1 MLPAALSSGFLD
13 GSVKS
18 ALQWIGS
25 LQSEYLMV
33 FDNADSLRSGELEH
47 FFPPGNTGNILIT
60 SRNPDLR
67 CLTLAENSLIVQEL
81 DKKDAITLLLEASCL
96 SVYDENLRGSA
107 SKIVTELCCLPLA
120 VDQAGALIGA
130 GYSSLDDY
138 CKIYA
143 QHRQKFLSH
152 SLFEGAS
159 KYDRSVYGT
168 WELSIGQLKSRTQTA
183 LGDSLAAQNALL
195 ILQIFAFFHYEKI
208 SEKIFRGAAEESNKR
223 DFKKEESKGLPLA
236 ISLLNHKFLSVDEAG
251 VWDVLPFRE
260 ATHQLLTLSLIT
272 KLPSSNFYTVHPLV
286 HSWTR
291 DRMSI
296 QDQTLYCKMAFIILA
311 CSISWETTSQ
321 DYAFRQDL
329 VTHIKANFKYSMQA
343 KYNVPFYDD
352 AYIRFAQVFRESGYY
367 HEELQLELQVLEQ
380 RIKLLGD
387 EHVETIWAL
396 SNLGSTYYMM
406 GQYKAA
412 EMLGSQVLEKRK
424 RILGDDHPSTIQV
437 MGNLASTFHAMG
449 KYREAEE
456 LKIEILEKRKQTL
469 GEEHP
474 DTIWT
479 MGNIA
484 STYHAMGKY
493 NEAEEL
499 GSKVLEMRKTILGE
513 EHPDTILAMGDHAST
528 LHAKGKYAEANEL
541 MVEVLQKRKRILG
554 GDHRDTIWTLG
565 GVAST
570 YHALGKYE
578 EAQKHEDEVLEKR
591 KKLLGDEHPDTIQAM
606 ASLASTLHALGQYK
620 EAEKHK
626 IEVLEKRKRLLGEE
640 HLHTIWTMGSIAST
654 YHMMGKYEEAERL
667 KVEVLEKRKKVLG
680 EEHPHTIRTLGSI
693 ASTYVALG
701 QLEQA
706 EKLTIEVLEK
716 NRRILGDEHP
726 ETIRALRSMVS
737 TYQAMGQYEEAEKFA
752 RKVFEVRKKY
762 FGDDVPDKMVNLV

>member
-1 MLPAALSSGFLD
+1 MLPAALSSGLVD

-33 FDNADSLRSGELEH
+33 FDNADSLGAGELEH
-47 FFPPGNTGNILIT
+47 FFPPGNTGNIFIT

-67 CLTLAENSLIVQEL
+67 CLTLAENSLVVQEL
-81 DKKDAITLLLEASCL
+81 DEEDAITLLLKASCL
-96 SVYDENLRGSA
+96 DGSDGNLRDLA
-107 SKIVTELCCLPLA
+107 SRIVTELCCLPLA

-130 GYSSLDDY
+130 GYSSLGDY

-143 QHRQKFLSH
+143 QHRHKLLSH
-152 SLFEGAS
+152 SLFKGAS

-168 WELSIGQLKSRTQTA
+168 WELSISQLKSRTQMA
-183 LGDSLAAQNALL
+183 HEDSLMAHNSILL
-195 ILQIFAFFHYEKI
+195 LQIFAFLHYEKI
-208 SEKIFRGAAEESNKR
+208 SEDIFRGAAQESNKS
-223 DFKKEESKGLPLA
+223 DLKKEKSKGLPLA
-236 ISLLNHKFLSVDEAG
+236 ISLLDQEFLSVDEEG
-251 VWDVLPFRE
+251 VWDVLPFRQ

-296 QDQTLYCKMAFIILA
+296 QDQALHCKMAFIILA
-311 CSISWETTSQ
+311 CSISLETTTQ
-321 DYAFRQDL
+321 DYAFHQNL
-329 VTHIKANFKYSMQA
+329 VTHIKANFEYSMQA
-343 KYNVPFYDD
+343 KCRVSFYDD
-352 AYIRFAQVFRESGYY
+352 AYIRFALVFRESGYY
-367 HEELQLELQVLEQ
+367 HEELQLQLQVLEQ
-380 RIKLLGD
+380 RKNILGD
-387 EHVETIWAL
+387 EHLDTIWAL
-396 SNLGSTYYMM
+396 SNLGSTYYRM

-412 EMLGSQVLEKRK
+412 EKLGSEVLEKRK

-437 MGNLASTFHAMG
+437 MGNLASTCHAMG
-449 KYREAEE
+449 KYKEAQE

-479 MGNIA
+479 MGNVA

-493 NEAEEL
+493 NEAEQL
-499 GSKVLEMRKTILGE
+499 GSKVLEKRKIILGE
-513 EHPDTILAMGDHAST
+513 EHPDTILAMGNLAST
-528 LHAKGKYAEANEL
+528 LHAKGQYAEAEEL

-554 GDHRDTIWTLG
+554 DDHPNTIWTLG

-570 YHALGKYE
+570 YHAMGKYQ
-578 EAQKHEDEVLEKR
+578 EAQKLENEVLEKR
-591 KKLLGDEHPDTIQAM
+591 KNLLGDEHPDTIQAM
-606 ASLASTLHALGQYK
+606 ANLASTLHALGQYK

-640 HLHTIWTMGSIAST
+640 HPHTIWTMGSIAST
-654 YHMMGKYEEAERL
+654 YQMMGKYKEAERL

-680 EEHPHTIRTLGSI
+680 EEHPHTIRTMGSI
-693 ASTYVALG
+693 ASTYVAMG
-701 QLEQA
+701 QLKQA
-706 EKLTIEVLEK
+706 EKLIIEALEK

-726 ETIRALRSMVS
+726 ETIKTLRSIAS
-737 TYQAMGQYEEAEKFA
+737 TYQAMGQYEEAERFA
-752 RKVFEVRKKY
+752 RKLPELREKY
-762 FGDDVPDKMVNLV
+762 FGDGVPDKMV

>member
-1 MLPAALSSGFLD
+1 VLPAALSSGLVD

-33 FDNADSLRSGELEH
+33 FDNADSLHSGELEH

-67 CLTLAENSLIVQEL
+67 CLTLAENSLRVKEL
-81 DKKDAITLLLEASCL
+81 DEEDAITLLLKASCL
-96 SVYDENLRGSA
+96 GVFDENLRDSA

-130 GYSSLDDY
+130 GYSSLSGY
-138 CKIYA
+138 CKIYT
-143 QHRQKFLSH
+143 QHRKKLLSH
-152 SLFEGAS
+152 SLFKGAS

-183 LGDSLAAQNALL
+183 YGDSLAAHNAML
-195 ILQIFAFFHYEKI
+195 ILQIFAFFHFEKI
-208 SEKIFRGAAEESNKR
+208 SEDIFRGAAEESNKR
-223 DFKKEESKGLPLA
+223 DLKKEESKGLPLA
-236 ISLLNHKFLSVDEAG
+236 ISLLDHRFLSVNEEG
-251 VWDVLPFRE
+251 VWDVLLFRE
-260 ATHQLLTLSLIT
+260 ATHQLLALSLIT

-321 DYAFRQDL
+321 DYALRQDL
-329 VTHIKANFKYSMQA
+329 VTHIKANFEYSMQA
-343 KYNVPFYDD
+343 KCKVSFYDD
-352 AYIRFAQVFRESGYY
+352 AYTRLALVFRESGYY
-367 HEELQLELQVLEQ
+367 HEGLQLELQVLEQ
-380 RIKLLGD
+380 RKMILGD
-387 EHVETIWAL
+387 EHLDTIWAL

-412 EMLGSQVLEKRK
+412 EKLGSEVLDKRRK
-424 RILGDDHPSTIQV
+424 ILGDDHPSTIQV

-449 KYREAEE
+449 KYKEAEE

-479 MGNIA
+479 MGNVA

-493 NEAEEL
+493 NEAEKL
-499 GSKVLEMRKTILGE
+499 GSKVLQKRKIILGE
-513 EHPDTILAMGDHAST
+513 EHPDTILAMGNLAST
-528 LHAKGKYAEANEL
+528 LHAKGQYAEAKQL
-541 MVEVLQKRKRILG
+541 MVEVFQKRKRILG
-554 GDHRDTIWTLG
+554 DDHPDTIWTLG

-570 YHALGKYE
+570 YHAMGKYE
-578 EAQKHEDEVLEKR
+578 EAQKLENEVLEKR
-591 KKLLGDEHPDTIQAM
+591 KNILGDKHPDTIQAM
-606 ASLASTLHALGQYK
+606 ANLASTLHALGQYK
-620 EAEKHK
+620 EAEKYK
-626 IEVLEKRKRLLGEE
+626 IEVLEKRRRLLGEE
-640 HLHTIWTMGSIAST
+640 HPHTIWTMGSIAST
-654 YHMMGKYEEAERL
+654 YHMMGKYKEAERL
-667 KVEVLEKRKKVLG
+667 KAEVLEKRKKVLG

-693 ASTYVALG
+693 ASTYLALG
-701 QLEQA
+701 QLKQA

-726 ETIRALRSMVS
+726 DTIRTLRSIAS
-737 TYQAMGQYEEAEKFA
+737 TYQAMGQYEEGEKISS
-752 RKVFEVRKKY
+752 KVLEQKKKH
-762 FGDDVPDKMVNLV
+762 FGDGVPDKMA